1 MRSGPVNVIV
11 IAGIVA
17 FIIVWIVAVLLVVS
31 GRLKRTHQENNP
43 YQYGSAGPFSETGM
57 GGGGGGDG
65 GGGGGGSG

>member
-1 MRSGPVNVIV
+1 MNVIV

-17 FIIVWIVAVLLVVS
+17 FIIVWIVAVLLVLS
-31 GRLKRTHQENNP
+31 GRLKRTHQEKNP

-57 GGGGGGDG
+57 GGGDG

>member
-17 FIIVWIVAVLLVVS
+17 FIIVWIVAVLLVLR

-57 GGGGGGDG
+57 GGGDG